1 MKLSKICAIYT
12 QSYHRILNECFLK
25 TLPVEV
31 LDLFEYENIDD
42 IGAIPGYPGSPNFK
56 NVNYKKMFY
65 IHEKIKE
72 NLGNCI
78 IISDLDIVFF
88 RPFKEMVEQMMDN
101 YDVLLQD
108 NGNGEY
114 NVGFIVINCNPKV
127 LNFWDTQILPNAD
140 KILQGFHVG
149 DQGLINEELI
159 KSDIRHNNL
168 PKEFWANRTPYSENG
183 LYNTTIEDLL
193 NKIPENPI
201 LFHGIAI
208 DGHEPIKYDVLKR
221 TISKYE

>member
-88 RPFKEMVEQMMDN
+88 RPFKEMVEQG
-101 YDVLLQD
+101 VL
-108 NGNGEY
+108 
-114 NVGFIVINCNPKV
+114 IS
-127 LNFWDTQILPNAD
+127 
-140 KILQGFHVG
+140 
-149 DQGLINEELI
+149 GLINFTSFSRIYRYQFAI
-159 KSDIRHNNL
+159 KI
-168 PKEFWANRTPYSENG
+168 T
-183 LYNTTIEDLL
+183 
-193 NKIPENPI
+193 
-201 LFHGIAI
+201 
-208 DGHEPIKYDVLKR
+208 
-221 TISKYE
+221 